1 MELDI
6 PFIGTAIKQMMKTVP
21 LTLAMTV
28 IPIIAGFF
36 IALGNITVRIFRIK
50 WLLACSAFYV
60 SFFRSTPAILH
71 IMLIYLGV
79 PLIADQF
86 SRAFH
91 LGWSANQI
99 PVAVFVIMAL
109 SLTAGAYMTEILRSG
124 IMAVDTGQ
132 AEAAYSIG
140 LTRGQMIR
148 RVVLPQAFMISLP
161 NFTNIGIGFLHT
173 TSIAAIVAVPEITGT
188 ATIAASDNYA
198 FLEAFIGAAVIYWGL
213 TVILEA
219 VNSLAEKRAARYQGG
234 AL

>member
-50 WLLACSAFYV
+50 WSLACSAFYV
-60 SFFRSTPAILH
+60 SFSRHPAILH

-148 RVVLPQAFMISLP
+148 RVVLPQAFMISPP

-198 FLEAFIGAAVIYWGL
+198 FLEAFI
-213 TVILEA
+213 
-219 VNSLAEKRAARYQGG
+219 RAP
-234 AL
+234 

>member
-6 PFIGTAIKQMMKTVP
+6 PFIGTAIKQMVKTVP

-28 IPIIAGFF
+28 IPIITGFF

-50 WLLACSAFYV
+50 WLLACSSFYV

-71 IMLIYLGV
+71 IMLIYLGI

-132 AEAAYSIG
+132 A
-140 LTRGQMIR
+140 
-148 RVVLPQAFMISLP
+148 
-161 NFTNIGIGFLHT
+161 
-173 TSIAAIVAVPEITGT
+173 
-188 ATIAASDNYA
+188 
-198 FLEAFIGAAVIYWGL
+198 
-213 TVILEA
+213 
-219 VNSLAEKRAARYQGG
+219 
-234 AL
+234 

>member
-50 WLLACSAFYV
+50 WLLLLIV
-60 SFFRSTPAILH
+60 LRVFFRSTPAILH

-91 LGWSANQI
+91 LGWSKSDSGRR
-99 PVAVFVIMAL
+99 VCHHGTVINGRRL
-109 SLTAGAYMTEILRSG
+109 YDGNSPIRDH
-124 IMAVDTGQ
+124 VDTGQ
-132 AEAAYSIG
+132 AEAAYSI
-140 LTRGQMIR
+140 
-148 RVVLPQAFMISLP
+148 
-161 NFTNIGIGFLHT
+161 
-173 TSIAAIVAVPEITGT
+173 
-188 ATIAASDNYA
+188 Y
-198 FLEAFIGAAVIYWGL
+198 
-213 TVILEA
+213 
-219 VNSLAEKRAARYQGG
+219 
-234 AL
+234 